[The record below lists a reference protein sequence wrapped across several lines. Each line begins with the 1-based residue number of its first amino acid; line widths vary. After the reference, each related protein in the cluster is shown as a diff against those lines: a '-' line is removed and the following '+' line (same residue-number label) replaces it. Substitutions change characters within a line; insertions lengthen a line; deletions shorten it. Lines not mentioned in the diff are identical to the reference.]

1 MRALLMCGLGPS
13 YVNLDYLRGSLFD
26 TSGAGRDAR
35 TRAMLDRAGCA
46 DLDFA
51 DFTYTVDG
59 GRRTLC
65 RPRTTSVPHLTT
77 FTLEAILQEAEQDYA
92 LMDLAGVWSG
102 TAELPPGDFDVVL
115 LSTTYMWSKAI
126 FATVTDWIAERLPS
140 VPVVCGGQYTN
151 LKFHQV
157 MSEFPGVTAVVRGD
171 GERAL
176 PAVLKAVGAQRS
188 LEEVPGAVWRDGGR
202 IRVNPLEYMDI
213 EAQPSPRL
221 RGRFPIVP
229 YESMRGCPFD
239 CKFCS
244 FPAASPKWRY
254 KSAEKIKHDWLA
266 YVAENEA
273 QMISA
278 MDSTFTVPPTRL
290 RRLLEILPEAG
301 VRWEGFSRANTVD
314 SEALVDALLE
324 AHCYKLHI
332 GFEAMSDEVLK
343 LMSKRVTAKQ
353 NRRAFHALRGSELGY
368 VVFFMIG
375 YPGETPEL
383 FAETRD
389 FLVDEYSGHFMLN
402 FFSISDETM
411 PLWEDRERLRIEIE
425 DPDDTH
431 TWWSHIGMNS
441 DDARSLQ
448 LTALDDVR
456 ERNDDAVLLLWQ
468 HQFDHWLMPERGR
481 LENLRVEKCMERLAL
496 APRVH
501 RDVDTGA
508 RQIQRQLLLL
518 RDLGVEPM
526 AGRTALAGARS

>member
-13 YVNLDYLRGSLFD
+13 YVNLNYLRGSLFD
-26 TSGAGRDAR
+26 ASGTPRDER
-35 TRAMLDRAGCA
+35 TRAMLERGGCA
-46 DLDFA
+46 DLDFT
-51 DFTYTVDG
+51 DFTYTVG
-59 GRRTLC
+59 GERRTLC
-65 RPRTTSVPHLTT
+65 RPRTTTVPHLTT
-77 FTLEAILQEAEQDYA
+77 FALEAILQEADQDYA
-92 LMDLAGVWSG
+92 RVDLAGVWSG
-102 TAELPPGDFDVVL
+102 QAVLPPGDFDVVL

-126 FATVTDWIAERLPS
+126 FAKVIDWIAERLPS

-151 LKFHQV
+151 LKFLQV
-157 MSEFPGVTAVVRGD
+157 MAEFPGVTAVVRGD
-171 GERAL
+171 GEQAL
-176 PAVLKAVGAQRS
+176 PAVLKAVGAGRS
-188 LEEVPGAVWRDGGR
+188 LEAVPGAVWRDGER
-202 IRVNPLEYMDI
+202 VRVNPLEYLDFD
-213 EAQPSPRL
+213 AQPSPRL
-221 RGRFPIVP
+221 KGRFPIVP

-254 KSAEKIKHDWLA
+254 KSAEKIRDDWMRYA
-266 YVAENEA
+266 VENGA

-314 SEALVDALLE
+314 SPALVDALLE

-343 LMSKRVTAKQ
+343 LMSKRVSAKQ
-353 NRRAFHALRGSELGY
+353 NRRAFHALRDSELGY

-383 FAETRD
+383 FGETRD
-389 FLVDEYSGHFMLN
+389 FLVQEYAGHFMLN

-411 PLWEDRERLRIEIE
+411 PLWQDRERLRIEVE

-441 DDARSLQ
+441 DDARELQ
-448 LTALDDVR
+448 LTALDDIR

-468 HQFDHWLMPERGR
+468 HQFDHWLMPERSR
-481 LENLRVEKCMERLAL
+481 RDNLRVEKCMERLAL

-501 RDVDTGA
+501 TDTDTGA
-508 RQIQRQLLLL
+508 RQIHQQLRIL
-518 RDLGVEPM
+518 RELGVEPTG
-526 AGRTALAGARS
+526 ARALAGAGA